1 MSDTIDKEQ
10 KTVSFERIL
19 SASPDEVFDAWTRP
33 ERVTQWWDPTGTP
46 LVSCS
51 IDLKP
56 KGTFRFVTAGHAP
69 PFEGSYEIVDPPSR
83 LEFNAMGAKG
93 RVTLLPHVQGT
104 LMSVLIRSPS
114 AEHFE
119 MFVKL
124 GVQTGTSKTLD
135 NLVELLASRTR
146 AASGSPSL

>member
-1 MSDTIDKEQ
+1 MSDTIDKEK

-19 SASPDEVFDAWTRP
+19 SAAPAEVFDAWTQP
-33 ERVTQWWDPTGTP
+33 EQISQWWDPSGAP
-46 LVSCS
+46 LVACS

-69 PFEGSYEIVDPPSR
+69 PFEGVYEVVDRPGR

-93 RVTLLPHVQGT
+93 TVTLRPHARGT
-104 LMSVLIRSPS
+104 LMSVSIQSPS
-114 AEHFE
+114 TEHFE

-124 GVQTGTSKTLD
+124 GVQAGTSKTLD
-135 NLVELLASRTR
+135 NLVALLGGRAR
-146 AASGSPSL
+146 AAGRAR

>member
-1 MSDTIDKEQ
+1 MSDTIDKDQ
-10 KTVSFERIL
+10 RTVSFERIL
-19 SASPDEVFDAWTRP
+19 SAAPEEVFNAWTQP
-33 ERVTQWWDPTGTP
+33 ERIAQWWDPTGIP

-51 IDLKP
+51 VDLKP

-69 PFEGSYEIVDPPSR
+69 PFEGVYEVIERPGR

-93 RVTLLPHVQGT
+93 TVNLRPHAQGT
-104 LMSVLIRSPS
+104 LMSVSIRSPS

-124 GVQTGTSKTLD
+124 GVQDGTRRTLD
-135 NLVELLASRTR
+135 NLVELLGGRTK
-146 AASGSPSL
+146 AASGA